1 MPGEQFSSSR
11 IYLNVN
17 QGALRQT
24 VTEDVYGAKK
34 RTYTKKDGSVKTVWE
49 IVYKNWTGKIQRISV
64 KDTEYGKQMEVDFVK
79 EVINKVPTDVRVTIP
94 VDSQY
99 FGSFV
104 KRIMGADLNSI
115 LTINPYDFEPE
126 PGKRKVGFTIVQ
138 NGQKLTDYFY
148 DEVSQKNIHGFPEVN
163 EAEKKN
169 EGYWKNYFGYT
180 VKNFLLAKLATLT
193 FGNEIQEDEN
203 NIEEYLKVNPVD
215 EMSKDIPTIGE
226 TSMVD
231 EAEIDEI
238 RIEDVPF

>member
-24 VTEDVYGAKK
+24 VDEDAYGARK
-34 RTYTKKDGSVKTVWE
+34 RTYTKKDGSVKSVWE
-49 IVYKNWTGKIQRISV
+49 IVYKNWTGKIQRINV
-64 KDTEYGKQMEVDFVK
+64 KDTDYGKQMEIDF
-79 EVINKVPTDVRVTIP
+79 EDARVTVP

-104 KRIMGADLNSI
+104 KRIMGADLNSL
-115 LTINPYDFEPE
+115 LTLNPYDFEPE
-126 PGKRKVGFTIVQ
+126 PGKRKVGFSIVQ
-138 NGQKLTDYFY
+138 NGEKLTDYFY
-148 DEVSQKNIHGFPEVN
+148 DEVSKKNIHGFPPVN

-180 VKNFLLAKLATLT
+180 VKNFLLAQLATLK
-193 FGNEIQEDEN
+193 FGNELPMNQEEEGEIAS
-203 NIEEYLKVNPVD
+203 IEE
-215 EMSKDIPTIGE
+215 SIPTIQLEE

-231 EAEIDEI
+231 EGGIEDIEEI